1 MMDKSYS
8 NLGEN
13 AFSEVLTI
21 KLPLKL
27 FDIE

>member
-1 MMDKSYS
+1 MKDKSYS

-13 AFSEVLTI
+13 TFSEVLTI
-21 KLPLKL
+21 KVPLKL